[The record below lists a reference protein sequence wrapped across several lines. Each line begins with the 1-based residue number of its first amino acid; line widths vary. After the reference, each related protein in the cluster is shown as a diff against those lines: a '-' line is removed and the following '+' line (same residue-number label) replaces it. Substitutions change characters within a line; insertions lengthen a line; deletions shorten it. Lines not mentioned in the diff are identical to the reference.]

1 LASGKEARSPPNL
14 VRHNFAEICENIG
27 SSNREHGKNRTVFRR
42 RSQSNELAHL
52 RSTDIAKSTDPPPT
66 RVPAALTSRRLGVRI
81 FYAFCITEHRHFAPW
96 EKPQTDGSIPYVGR
110 LGTYRYID
118 MDVTIGE
125 AMKTADMI
133 HTSIEHNAPIP
144 AFAVDPL
151 S

>member
-1 LASGKEARSPPNL
+1 MVRTGPFFGDVRNL
-14 VRHNFAEICENIG
+14 TNW
-27 SSNREHGKNRTVFRR
+27 RTSDRLTW
-42 RSQSNELAHL
+42 Q
-52 RSTDIAKSTDPPPT
+52 KSTGPPQT
-66 RVPAALTSRRLGVRI
+66 RAPAALTSRRLGVRI

-96 EKPQTDGSIPYVGR
+96 EKPQTDGSILYVGR